1 MLSILGTPCL
11 LFKGDDKVSEL
22 AERGDVRF
30 SVKYGVDK
38 KKRDSVKKGQMS
50 IFFTVLS
57 RKLIWLYLNY

>member
-1 MLSILGTPCL
+1 MLRILGTPCL

-38 KKRDSVKKGQMS
+38 KKEIQ
-50 IFFTVLS
+50 
-57 RKLIWLYLNY
+57 